1 MTSHHYAILDYGDAD
16 NEQWLRVRPSI
27 GKFKFVG
34 KNKNSD
40 LWLDNNLI
48 TYGHKLN
55 HIKLKATYIDTEEID
70 VNDYTR
76 KFQIHDSH
84 LELDNSFWVSFDE
97 FIYQFEY
104 VAICHT
110 RNYQKTIVKG
120 KFQQAF
126 DDAVSDQNSVISKF
140 YYTLNI
146 QKDDTEVILG
156 IQQEDDSAIG

>member
-1 MTSHHYAILDYGDAD
+1 M
-16 NEQWLRVRPSI
+16 
-27 GKFKFVG
+27 
-34 KNKNSD
+34 
-40 LWLDNNLI
+40 
-48 TYGHKLN
+48 
-55 HIKLKATYIDTEEID
+55 
-70 VNDYTR
+70 
-76 KFQIHDSH
+76 
-84 LELDNSFWVSFDE
+84 DNSFWVSFDE

-156 IQQEDDSAIG
+156 IQQEDDSAIGWHLRQLLDASIVVLAEDTEDIWLWDFSEFNRDRDTF